1 LKGSISEFLDLVAVE
16 RVGGVLSRYFE
27 VARVIREWQGRGP
40 VIVYRVEGC
49 PQDSASNLVDLR
61 FKLYKALGVNSD
73 DEAYT
78 KLLNAMSN
86 PAKPYVVGAPKLR
99 EAGEGLWEVPAA
111 RFYEKEAGP
120 YISSA
125 IFIACY
131 DGVCNAS
138 VHRILVR
145 DKLVGVVRV
154 VPRHLWELY
163 TRARSRGQ
171 DLPVTVVI
179 GVHPAVMLAA
189 ASSPRFGVFEID
201 VASKLLGNLQV
212 YESPIHGN
220 PVPLG
225 SAIVIEGLLSRDMAE
240 EGPYVDVIGTY
251 DRVRMQ
257 PMLKVLKVYINVD
270 ELTHV
275 ILSGGLESSML
286 IGFPREAAIWDAV
299 SKVVARVHKV
309 RLTPASGG
317 WLHAIISIDKRH
329 EGDAKNAIIAA
340 FAAHPS
346 LKHVIVV
353 DSDIDPDNP
362 SEVEWAIATRF
373 QADEDLIIIRNV
385 RGSTLD
391 PSSRDGLTAKM
402 GIDATKPLNAGI
414 EYEKPRIP
422 LEHKE
427 IA

>member
-1 LKGSISEFLDLVAVE
+1 VRGSMLEFLDVVDVE
-16 RVGGVLSRYFE
+16 RIGGTLSRDFE

-49 PQDSASNLVDLR
+49 PQDSASNLLDLR
-61 FKLYKALGVNSD
+61 FKLYKALGVGSD
-73 DEAYT
+73 EEAYL
-78 KLLNAMSN
+78 KILDAMSS
-86 PAKPYVVGAPKLR
+86 PARPSVVGAPRLR
-99 EAGEGLWEVPAA
+99 EAEGGLMEVPAA
-111 RFYEKEAGP
+111 RFYEKEAGL
-120 YISSA
+120 YLSSS

-138 VHRILVR
+138 INRVLAK
-145 DKLVGVVRV
+145 DKRVGVVRV

-163 TRARSRGQ
+163 LRAKSRGQ
-171 DLPVTVVI
+171 DLPVSVVI
-179 GVHPAVMLAA
+179 GVHPAIMVAA
-189 ASSPRFGVFEID
+189 ASSPRFGVFEVD
-201 VASKLLGNLQV
+201 VASKLLGNLWV
-212 YESPIHGN
+212 YESPVHGN

-225 SAIVIEGLLSRDMAE
+225 SAVVIEGLLSRDMAE

-251 DRVRMQ
+251 DRVRNQ
-257 PMLKVLKVYINVD
+257 PVLKVLKVYLDVN

-275 ILSGGLESSML
+275 ILSGGLEASLL
-286 IGFPREAAIWDAV
+286 IGFTREAAIWEAV

-329 EGDAKNAIIAA
+329 EGDAKNAIMAA

-346 LKHVIVV
+346 LKYVIVV
-353 DSDIDPDNP
+353 DSDIDPDDP
-362 SEVEWAIATRF
+362 SQVEWAIATRF
-373 QADEDLIIIRNV
+373 QADEDLVIVRNV

-402 GIDATKPLNAGI
+402 GIDATKPLNAGM

-422 LEHKE
+422 
-427 IA
+427 

>member
-1 LKGSISEFLDLVAVE
+1 MRGSMLEFLDVVDVE
-16 RVGGVLSRYFE
+16 RIGGTLSRDFE
-27 VARVIREWQGRGP
+27 VARVVREWQGRGP

-49 PQDSASNLVDLR
+49 PQDSASNLLDLK
-61 FKLYKALGVNSD
+61 FKLYKALGVGSD
-73 DEAYT
+73 EEAYL
-78 KLLNAMSN
+78 KILGAMSS
-86 PAKPYVVGAPKLR
+86 PARPSVVGAPRLR
-99 EAGEGLWEVPAA
+99 EAEGGLMEVPAA
-111 RFYEKEAGP
+111 RFYEKEAGL
-120 YISSA
+120 YLSSA

-138 VHRILVR
+138 INRVLVK
-145 DKLVGVVRV
+145 DKRVGVVRV

-163 TRARSRGQ
+163 LRAKSRGQ
-171 DLPVTVVI
+171 DLPVSVVI
-179 GVHPAVMLAA
+179 GVHPAIMVAA
-189 ASSPRFGVFEID
+189 ASSPRFGVFEVD
-201 VASKLLGNLQV
+201 VASKLLGNLWV
-212 YESPIHGN
+212 YESPVHGN

-225 SAIVIEGLLSRDMAE
+225 SAVVIEGLLSRDMAE

-251 DRVRMQ
+251 DRVRNQ
-257 PMLKVLKVYINVD
+257 PVLKVLKVYLNVN

-275 ILSGGLESSML
+275 ILSGGLEASLL
-286 IGFPREAAIWDAV
+286 IGFTREAAIWEAV

-329 EGDAKNAIIAA
+329 EGDAKNAIMAA

-346 LKHVIVV
+346 LKYVIVV
-353 DSDIDPDNP
+353 DSDIDPDDP
-362 SEVEWAIATRF
+362 SQVEWAIATRF
-373 QADEDLIIIRNV
+373 QADEDLVIVRNV

-422 LEHKE
+422 
-427 IA
+427 

>member
-1 LKGSISEFLDLVAVE
+1 MRGSMLEFLDVVDVE
-16 RVGGVLSRYFE
+16 RIDGTLSRDFE

-61 FKLYKALGVNSD
+61 FKLYKALGVGSD
-73 DEAYT
+73 EEAYL
-78 KLLNAMSN
+78 KILDAMSS
-86 PAKPYVVGAPKLR
+86 PTRPSVVGAPRLR
-99 EAGEGLWEVPAA
+99 EAEGGLMEVPAV
-111 RFYEKEAGP
+111 RFYEKEAGL
-120 YISSA
+120 YLSSA

-138 VHRILVR
+138 IHRVLVK
-145 DKLVGVVRV
+145 DKRVGVVRV

-163 TRARSRGQ
+163 LRAKSRGQ
-171 DLPVTVVI
+171 DLPVSVVI
-179 GVHPAVMLAA
+179 GVHPAIMVAA
-189 ASSPRFGVFEID
+189 ASSPRFGVFEVD
-201 VASKLLGNLQV
+201 VASKLLGNLWV

-225 SAIVIEGLLSRDMAE
+225 SAVVIEGLLSRDMAE

-251 DRVRMQ
+251 DRVRNQ
-257 PMLKVLKVYINVD
+257 PVLKVLKVYLDVN

-275 ILSGGLESSML
+275 ILSGGLEASLL
-286 IGFPREAAIWDAV
+286 IGFTREAAIWEAV

-329 EGDAKNAIIAA
+329 EGDAKNAIMAA

-353 DSDIDPDNP
+353 DSDIDPDDP
-362 SEVEWAIATRF
+362 SQVEWAIATRF
-373 QADEDLIIIRNV
+373 QADEGLVIVRNV

-422 LEHKE
+422 
-427 IA
+427 

>member
-1 LKGSISEFLDLVAVE
+1 VRGSMLEFLDVVDVE
-16 RVGGVLSRYFE
+16 RIGGTLSRDFE

-49 PQDSASNLVDLR
+49 PQDSASNLLDLK
-61 FKLYKALGVNSD
+61 FKLYKALGVGSD
-73 DEAYT
+73 EEAYL
-78 KLLNAMSN
+78 KILDAMSS
-86 PAKPYVVGAPKLR
+86 PARPSVVGAPRLR
-99 EAGEGLWEVPAA
+99 EAEGGLMEVPAV
-111 RFYEKEAGP
+111 RFYEKEAGL
-120 YISSA
+120 YLSSA

-138 VHRILVR
+138 IHRVLVK
-145 DKLVGVVRV
+145 DKRVGVVRV

-163 TRARSRGQ
+163 LRAKSRGQ
-171 DLPVTVVI
+171 DLPVSVVI
-179 GVHPAVMLAA
+179 GVHPAIMVAA
-189 ASSPRFGVFEID
+189 ASSPRFGVFEVD
-201 VASKLLGNLQV
+201 VASKLLGNLWV
-212 YESPIHGN
+212 YESPVHGN

-225 SAIVIEGLLSRDMAE
+225 SAVVIEGLLSRDMAE
-240 EGPYVDVIGTY
+240 EGPYVDIIGTY
-251 DRVRMQ
+251 DRVRSQ
-257 PMLKVLKVYINVD
+257 PVLKVLKVYLDVN

-275 ILSGGLESSML
+275 ILSGGLEASLL
-286 IGFPREAAIWDAV
+286 IGFTREAAIWEAV

-329 EGDAKNAIIAA
+329 EGDAKNAIMAA

-353 DSDIDPDNP
+353 DSDIDPDDP
-362 SEVEWAIATRF
+362 SQVEWAIATRF
-373 QADEDLIIIRNV
+373 QADEDLVIVRNV

-402 GIDATKPLNAGI
+402 GIDATKPLNAGM

-422 LEHKE
+422 
-427 IA
+427 

>member
-1 LKGSISEFLDLVAVE
+1 MLEFLDVVDVE
-16 RVGGVLSRYFE
+16 RIGGTLSRDFE

-49 PQDSASNLVDLR
+49 PQDSASNLLDLK
-61 FKLYKALGVNSD
+61 FKLYKALGVGSD
-73 DEAYT
+73 EEAYL
-78 KLLNAMSN
+78 KILDAMSS
-86 PAKPYVVGAPKLR
+86 PARPSVVGAPRLR
-99 EAGEGLWEVPAA
+99 EAEGGLMEVPAA
-111 RFYEKEAGP
+111 RFYEKEAGL
-120 YISSA
+120 YLSSA

-138 VHRILVR
+138 IHRILVK
-145 DKLVGVVRV
+145 DKRVGVVRV

-163 TRARSRGQ
+163 LRAKSRGQ
-171 DLPVTVVI
+171 DLPVSVVI
-179 GVHPAVMLAA
+179 GVHPAIMVAA
-189 ASSPRFGVFEID
+189 ASSPRFGVFEVD
-201 VASKLLGNLQV
+201 VASKLLGNLWV
-212 YESPIHGN
+212 YESPVHGN

-225 SAIVIEGLLSRDMAE
+225 SAVVIEGLLSRDMAE

-251 DRVRMQ
+251 DRVRNQ
-257 PMLKVLKVYINVD
+257 PVLKVLKVYLDVN

-275 ILSGGLESSML
+275 ILSGGLEASLL
-286 IGFPREAAIWDAV
+286 IGFTREAAIWEAV

-329 EGDAKNAIIAA
+329 EGDAKNAIMAA

-346 LKHVIVV
+346 LKYVIVV
-353 DSDIDPDNP
+353 DSDIDPDDP
-362 SEVEWAIATRF
+362 SQVEWAIATRF
-373 QADEDLIIIRNV
+373 QADEDLVIVRNV

-402 GIDATKPLNAGI
+402 GIDATKPLNAGM

-422 LEHKE
+422 
-427 IA
+427 